1 MKFDLNTLA
10 PLALSLGKASLPT
23 LAKIAGGLLPPP
35 FDLLAGPVVS
45 MIASA
50 LGVDASAPDAPDQIA
65 AKINIDPVSAN
76 VKLQSLENAHKETLD
91 AAQAELEARLRDVE
105 DARATEVALV
115 KSGAEIQWAPPVVSV
130 ATILGFI
137 VIAMMIFSGRITAD
151 ASPLAMMIVGAMVGN
166 ANTVIQFWL
175 GSSQGSRDKDAT
187 IAKAVPRA
195 APAVVVPLRK
205 AGR

>member
-35 FDLLAGPVVS
+35 LDLLAGPVVS

-50 LGVDASAPDAPDQIA
+50 LGVDASAADAPDQIA
-65 AKINIDPVSAN
+65 AKINADPVSAS
-76 VKLQSLENAHKETLD
+76 VRLQPLENAHKETLD

-105 DARATEVALV
+105 DARATEVQLV
-115 KSGAEIQWAPPVVSV
+115 KSGSTIQWAAPVVSV
-130 ATILGFI
+130 ATVVGFFI
-137 VIAMMIFSGRITAD
+137 IAAMVFSGRITAD
-151 ASPLAMMIVGAMVGN
+151 ASPLALMIVGAMISN
-166 ANTVIQFWL
+166 STTVVQFWL
-175 GSSQGSRDKDAT
+175 GSSQSSRDKDET

-195 APAVVVPLRK
+195 APAVVVPLKR
-205 AGR
+205 AVR